1 MMIALS
7 SYMSPL
13 LDQSVS
19 TQSGAGSRFRWTI
32 CAMLFW
38 ATTLN
43 YIDRQVFSLLAP
55 YLQKEIGWNEQQ
67 YGYMITAFQG
77 AYAFGLFF
85 AGRLIDRIGT
95 RIGYALVV
103 GIWGLA
109 GASHGLASSALGFGL
124 ARLFLGIGES
134 GNFPAAIK
142 TTAEWF
148 PKKERAFATGIFNS
162 GSNIGAVIAP
172 LMVPLIALHFGWR
185 WAFVASPLLGL
196 VWILCWI
203 SIRRRPEVH
212 ESDEP
217 AGVAPK
223 WGTLLRLPGTWA
235 FALGKFLTDPAW
247 WFYLYWLPKFFNT
260 KFGLTLDKLGLP
272 LVIVYLAAD
281 IGSIGGGWL
290 SSFLIGRGVSVR
302 VARRTAML
310 ICALC
315 AVPIL
320 TITSTN
326 NVWYAVFILSL
337 ATAGHQG
344 WSANIFTL
352 ASDIFPKHAVGS
364 IVGIGGMAG
373 SIGGMLVASFAGYI
387 LQTTGSYVPL
397 FAITGSVYLI
407 AWVIIQVLYPKQA

>member
-1 MMIALS
+1 MMIGLS

-13 LDQSVS
+13 LDQSAS
-19 TQSGAGSRFRWTI
+19 TQSGAGTRFRWTI

-77 AYAFGLFF
+77 AYAVGLFF

-109 GASHGLASSALGFGL
+109 AASHGLASSALGFGL
-124 ARLFLGIGES
+124 ARLLLGVGES

-148 PKKERAFATGIFNS
+148 PKKERALATGIFNS

-196 VWILCWI
+196 VWILCWLW
-203 SIRRRPEVH
+203 IRRRPAVQ

-217 AGVAPK
+217 SGVAPK
-223 WGTLLRLPGTWA
+223 WGILLRLPATWA

-320 TITSTN
+320 TITNTN

-364 IVGIGGMAG
+364 VVGIGGMAG
-373 SIGGMLVASFAGYI
+373 SVGGMLVASFAGYI

-407 AWVIIQVLYPKQA
+407 AWLIIQALYPKQA